1 MKKIYRYYY
10 ICPQCLPES
19 FEDFYL
25 NVYPALSD
33 VTPENKQQ
41 RQKLSTYLS
50 EKNIKAVSLPSLLR
64 THALGSEPSIGDHV
78 HICEHMDKWLV
89 PIIIQVDDGFTEIEA
104 YGDEGENV
112 EQPDF
117 LIFCPTCIAEWDPEE
132 IYEVVEEKT
141 WNKRIQR
148 WLKKTYPIFR
158 TATEFFEW
166 LFEKLEEEAEDI
178 EDYEYNG
185 PVLGEPV
192 LLCDH
197 LDPEML
203 IEEAEIEP
211 IFSDRSQFTLP
222 GSDVSP
228 LWIAACTECTSQTDT
243 PYQVAQSKT
252 KNKQLHHWTHS
263 DTVKLVVEDIGDQFV
278 HESGLTAEPL
288 VNAICEIL
296 DAPEQFFDQNSLVW
310 QITLNWAPEF
320 FDTQLAPEGAPLG
333 DDIKHAHLAGEGWI
347 TRHEKHPLT
356 KQASIVHE
364 NAAVIFEDYDFVV
377 LITTTL
383 DSDPILDNSIE
394 EALQNTGGVK
404 FTITV
409 IESTDRKELAFLF
422 DNQFKVEEFVES
434 LPEEGEFEVDIIEL
448 E

>member
-1 MKKIYRYYY
+1 MSYRRNAKKSKRPAYFPKKRDLVAGCDHVDAELHADFDLSRYGQIADTDLFENQFSNLTVYEPNDDIYRYYY

-252 KNKQLHHWTHS
+252 KNKQLHHWTH
-263 DTVKLVVEDIGDQFV
+263 
-278 HESGLTAEPL
+278 
-288 VNAICEIL
+288 
-296 DAPEQFFDQNSLVW
+296 
-310 QITLNWAPEF
+310 
-320 FDTQLAPEGAPLG
+320 
-333 DDIKHAHLAGEGWI
+333 
-347 TRHEKHPLT
+347 
-356 KQASIVHE
+356 
-364 NAAVIFEDYDFVV
+364 
-377 LITTTL
+377 
-383 DSDPILDNSIE
+383 
-394 EALQNTGGVK
+394 
-404 FTITV
+404 
-409 IESTDRKELAFLF
+409 
-422 DNQFKVEEFVES
+422 
-434 LPEEGEFEVDIIEL
+434 
-448 E
+448 